1 MGRKAHPTALRLIK
15 GNPTRRPLN
24 AAEPSPPPGRPTP
37 PEHLGPEARAEW
49 ERISGDLYAIGVL
62 TLIDRA
68 ALAAYCTAY
77 GRWIQAETALTR
89 AREAAG
95 KDEGGGIGS
104 ELVHGAMVSPLV
116 RAADGAMR
124 DLMRYAVE
132 FGMTP
137 SARSKVKATP
147 PSNADEEARK
157 YLA

>member
-15 GNPTRRPLN
+15 GNPSHRPVN
-24 AAEPSPPPGRPTP
+24 AAEPKPPPAMPTA
-37 PEHLGPEARAEW
+37 PEFLAAEARAEW
-49 ERISGDLYAIGVL
+49 DRIVGDLYAIGVL

-77 GRWIQAETALTR
+77 GRWVEAETALGR
-89 AREAAG
+89 ARVAAEKEG
-95 KDEGGGIGS
+95 KGESALTNGWR
-104 ELVHGAMVSPLV
+104 VSPLV
-116 RAADGAMR
+116 HAANTAMR
-124 DLMRYAVE
+124 DLMRIAAE

-137 SARSKVKATP
+137 SARSRVKATP